1 MKTIVIILAVAV
13 TSAYGQQSAQE
24 RVATLRA
31 QLAEIQTQQAD
42 LQTRLAQLDEDLKP
56 ENIERNLAGVGSTHP
71 EQLRDERRRQ
81 LEIQRKGLQAQLD
94 SVTASRTR
102 LESAVASAET
112 EAYRQS
118 AQPTVNTVSVSDAPA
133 SKQVPTNTN
142 VTRHSRR
149 QTPRLKKR
157 RS

>member
-1 MKTIVIILAVAV
+1 MKIIIFILTLAV
-13 TSAYGQQSAQE
+13 TSVYGQQSAQE
-24 RVATLRA
+24 RVAALRA
-31 QLAEIQTQQAD
+31 QLADIQTQQAD
-42 LQTRLAQLDEDLKP
+42 LQNRLAQLDEDLKP

-71 EQLRDERRRQ
+71 EELRDERRRQ

-94 SVTASRTR
+94 SLTASRTH

-118 AQPTVNTVSVSDAPA
+118 AQPNATTMS
-133 SKQVPTNTN
+133 VPTASVNKQTPN
-142 VTRHSRR
+142 ATVTKHSRR
-149 QTPRLKKR
+149 QKPRLKKR